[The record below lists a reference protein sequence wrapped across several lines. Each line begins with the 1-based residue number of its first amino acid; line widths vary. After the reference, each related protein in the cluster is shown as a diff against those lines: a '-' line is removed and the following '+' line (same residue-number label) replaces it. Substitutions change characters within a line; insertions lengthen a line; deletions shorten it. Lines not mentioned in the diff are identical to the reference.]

1 MIWYLTI
8 QELFVDDW
16 ESVKSEKF
24 ATKLKFSEKMELEI
38 FYSINSQRSMMET
51 KGWDVFRVQPPE
63 DTTGSL
69 ANQKVVEMTVKF
81 FKVVAYLLTFV
92 IVLSAGVISK
102 GLVLFMTSQVKY
114 PLRTQEYCSRSK
126 WHYSLTLVFDRLTAT
141 VRLNAESG
149 VTSTSQISDEER
161 VSWMW
166 ALFFSFVIPEFF
178 MWFRASRICFFR
190 QWKRPPF
197 VDFLIIL
204 IFETFHVV
212 GVALL
217 VYAVLPN
224 MKVCYWIVENMAYK
238 IIHLFIYK

>member
-1 MIWYLTI
+1 
-8 QELFVDDW
+8 
-16 ESVKSEKF
+16 
-24 ATKLKFSEKMELEI
+24 MELEI

-126 WHYSLTLVFDRLTAT
+126 
-141 VRLNAESG
+141 
-149 VTSTSQISDEER
+149 
-161 VSWMW
+161 
-166 ALFFSFVIPEFF
+166 
-178 MWFRASRICFFR
+178 
-190 QWKRPPF
+190 
-197 VDFLIIL
+197 
-204 IFETFHVV
+204 
-212 GVALL
+212 
-217 VYAVLPN
+217 
-224 MKVCYWIVENMAYK
+224 
-238 IIHLFIYK
+238 